1 MKQFEGIC
9 VVVLARMLPDKQ
21 NLRKEGNDMH
31 QYLKQCVI
39 QQNAKAPWR
48 KIEREYIRCDKL
60 TAETT
65 SLRPE
70 ELLCETPAARPLF
83 IKTRFRLAAIR
94 AWKLCPRP
102 EKEQGTERATEGE
115 EAEDEK
121 ERAPHPRSA
130 AAEEDDILVATA
142 ATDAIVVAT
151 NNKATHTSKIP
162 KKTHLLLSV

>member
-9 VVVLARMLPDKQ
+9 VIVLARMLPDKQ

-31 QYLKQCVI
+31 QYFETMCHPTECKSPL
-39 QQNAKAPWR
+39 R
-48 KIEREYIRCDKL
+48 KIEREYIRCEKL

-102 EKEQGTERATEGE
+102 EKEQGTERETEGE

-121 ERAPHPRSA
+121 ERAPHPRRA

-151 NNKATHTSKIP
+151 NNKDTHTSEIP
-162 KKTHLLLSV
+162 KKTHL

>member
-1 MKQFEGIC
+1 MYSESLIFTNSWSNTASATKSGATFPTRGSE
-9 VVVLARMLPDKQ
+9 
-21 NLRKEGNDMH
+21 NS
-31 QYLKQCVI
+31 
-39 QQNAKAPWR
+39 
-48 KIEREYIRCDKL
+48 RE
-60 TAETT
+60 AEAT

-83 IKTRFRLAAIR
+83 IKTRFRLEAIR

-115 EAEDEK
+115 EAEGEK

-151 NNKATHTSKIP
+151 NNKATHTSKTP

>member
-1 MKQFEGIC
+1 MYSESLILTNSWSNTASAVKSGATFPTRGSE
-9 VVVLARMLPDKQ
+9 
-21 NLRKEGNDMH
+21 NS
-31 QYLKQCVI
+31 
-39 QQNAKAPWR
+39 
-48 KIEREYIRCDKL
+48 RE
-60 TAETT
+60 AETT

-102 EKEQGTERATEGE
+102 EKEQGTERETEGE

-121 ERAPHPRSA
+121 ERAPHPRRA

-151 NNKATHTSKIP
+151 NNKDTHTSEIP
-162 KKTHLLLSV
+162 KKTHL

>member
-1 MKQFEGIC
+1 MYSESLIFTNSWSNT
-9 VVVLARMLPDKQ
+9 ASA
-21 NLRKEGNDMH
+21 
-31 QYLKQCVI
+31 
-39 QQNAKAPWR
+39 AKSGATFPTR
-48 KIEREYIRCDKL
+48 GSENSRE
-60 TAETT
+60 AETT

-102 EKEQGTERATEGE
+102 EKEQGTERETEGE

-121 ERAPHPRSA
+121 ERAPHPRRA

-151 NNKATHTSKIP
+151 NNKDTHTSEIP
-162 KKTHLLLSV
+162 KKTHL